1 MNVITGAALGR
12 QAWVGDGNGSALA
25 RPEPHL
31 FLPVEASPSPSS
43 KPRAA
48 GRKAGGLW
56 TSTFDERHGSDW
68 VQWCLSEEFRCD
80 RETASWQTWLL
91 DPDPAA
97 RVVEI
102 DCYADLQ
109 ALVDAYPHAQHY
121 PDRGSG
127 AWSEVRPAWHEIAEH
142 FDAVHLTE
150 RGQWDTRLSHPL
162 DLYGWDCEST
172 LWLRWAFAAVEDGGV
187 RAFKP
192 PLDAWWLDGADTPAD
207 QVAEARP

>member
-25 RPEPHL
+25 RPEPGL
-31 FLPVEASPSPSS
+31 FLPIEASPWPSS

-56 TSTFDERHGSDW
+56 TSTFDEHHGSDW
-68 VQWCLSEEFRCD
+68 VQWSLGEEFRCD
-80 RETASWQTWLL
+80 RESASWQTWLL

-97 RVVEI
+97 RVVDI
-102 DCYADLQ
+102 DSYADLA
-109 ALVDAYPHAQHY
+109 ALVAAYPGGDY
-121 PDRGSG
+121 
-127 AWSEVRPAWHEIAEH
+127 PAWHDIAVD
-142 FDAVHLTE
+142 FDAVHLSE
-150 RGQWDTRLSHPL
+150 RGQWATRLSGPFN
-162 DLYGWDCEST
+162 LYGWDCEST

-187 RAFKP
+187 RTFRP
-192 PLDAWWLDGADTPAD
+192 PLDAWWLEGADTPAD